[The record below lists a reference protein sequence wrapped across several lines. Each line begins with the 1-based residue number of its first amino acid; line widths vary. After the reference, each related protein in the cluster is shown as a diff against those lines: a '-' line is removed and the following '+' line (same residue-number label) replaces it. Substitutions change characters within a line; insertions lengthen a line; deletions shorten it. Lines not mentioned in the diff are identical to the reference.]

1 VVYLHCYAHTQVTGS
16 TDSGTLDGQSYDH
29 VFPIEIEGQDG
40 TVKNLK
46 IGYNIGE
53 NPFTTA
59 QGFIDKHMLPQVID
73 QYLLIAQTRL
83 LRFNTVIVLLQ
94 QAVSCDR
101 RVLIS
106 AISVVRRSMRK
117 DTYTLVS

>member
-1 VVYLHCYAHTQVTGS
+1 MYTQVTGS

-46 IGYNIGE
+46 IGYNIGD

-59 QGFIDKHMLPQVID
+59 QGFIDKHMLPQV
-73 QYLLIAQTRL
+73 RL
-83 LRFNTVIVLLQ
+83 TSIVTTSTITAAI
-94 QAVSCDR
+94 AVS
-101 RVLIS
+101 L
-106 AISVVRRSMRK
+106 
-117 DTYTLVS
+117 L